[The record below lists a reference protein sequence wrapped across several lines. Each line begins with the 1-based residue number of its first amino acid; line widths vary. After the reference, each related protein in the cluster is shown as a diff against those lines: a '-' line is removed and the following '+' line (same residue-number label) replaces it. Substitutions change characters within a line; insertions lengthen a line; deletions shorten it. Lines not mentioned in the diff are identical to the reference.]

1 MDRVKK
7 IINKL
12 VMIRN
17 TIMKKL
23 LVLFVMLITTISI
36 SAQERNELQK
46 IDSLQYKLDK
56 LQHDYDF
63 LDCDFKLYRLA
74 TDLKNLQNDLN
85 TKANGILIN
94 CYHSRYDSMLYRA
107 YKDNYAASE
116 ENLTSSEDLAFSTI
130 MNVMVKM
137 ESSIFS
143 EIEINVL
150 NHAIKNVESSLSA
163 AKSALNYYNVV
174 LGIYKDLR

>member
-1 MDRVKK
+1 M
-7 IINKL
+7 
-12 VMIRN
+12 
-17 TIMKKL
+17 
-23 LVLFVMLITTISI
+23 

-63 LDCDFKLYRLA
+63 LDCSFQLHRLA
-74 TDLKNLQNDLN
+74 ADLENYSNGIN
-85 TKANGILIN
+85 TKSNAIRID

-107 YKDNYAASE
+107 YKDNYDASE
-116 ENLTSSEDLAFSTI
+116 ENLTSKEYLAFSTI
-130 MNVMVKM
+130 FLVKGKM
-137 ESSIFS
+137 ESSTFS
-143 EIEINVL
+143 EEEIKTL
-150 NHAIKNVESSLSA
+150 NAAIKNVEFSLSA

>member
-1 MDRVKK
+1 
-7 IINKL
+7 
-12 VMIRN
+12 
-17 TIMKKL
+17 
-23 LVLFVMLITTISI
+23 MLITTICI

-63 LDCDFKLYRLA
+63 LDCSFRLYRLA
-74 TDLKNLQNDLN
+74 TDLKNLNNDIN
-85 TKANGILIN
+85 TRSNGILIN

-107 YKDNYAASE
+107 YKESYDASE
-116 ENLTSSEDLAFSTI
+116 ENLTSSEHLAFSTI
-130 MNVMVKM
+130 MNVMGKM
-137 ESSIFS
+137 ESSTFS
-143 EIEINVL
+143 ETEIKVL
-150 NHAIKNVESSLSA
+150 NYAIKNVESSLSA